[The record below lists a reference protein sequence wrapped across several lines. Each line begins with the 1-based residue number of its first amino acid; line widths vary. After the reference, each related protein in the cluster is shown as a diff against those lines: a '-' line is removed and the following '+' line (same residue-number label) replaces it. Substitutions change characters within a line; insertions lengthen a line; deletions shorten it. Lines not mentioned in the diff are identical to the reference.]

1 MKADDPVAVVERQL
15 AAYNARDLERFAAT
29 YSDDVTIH
37 RMPDQMHAI
46 RGKEQLRAVYRERL
60 ASPHL
65 HAEILSRIVLGN
77 KVIDHERIVGI
88 REHPVEALAIYE
100 VAGSLIRAV
109 WFFYPEGSS
118 P

>member
-1 MKADDPVAVVERQL
+1 MTHDDPVAVVERQL
-15 AAYNARDLERFAAT
+15 AAYNARDLEAFAAT
-29 YSDDVTIH
+29 YTDDVTIH
-37 RMPDQMHAI
+37 RMPAQQNAI
-46 RGKEQLRAVYRERL
+46 RGKEQLRAVYRERF

-65 HAEILSRIVLGN
+65 HAEILSRIVLGH

-100 VAGSLIRAV
+100 VAGGFIRAV

-118 P
+118 L